1 MSDDKF
7 DIVFRGDIAVGQS
20 LPQVKQRLAAL
31 FKRDAA
37 QIDALF
43 TGMPVPLKKN
53 VDHAS
58 AEKYQKVLMQA
69 GAIVEIR
76 PAGTLKPAAA
86 RARPAAAAPKSEPK
100 PEPKPEPKSE
110 PISEPKATES
120 IGAPAMAASSG
131 LSLVP
136 VGGDIL
142 TDAERAATATPA
154 AEVSAL
160 DAELRPLEGRL
171 VDEQEIERMPPVDV
185 PNAEF
190 DIADPGVALIEP
202 EYRTEVAPV
211 AVPDLAADL
220 APPGSDLGQIPKAP
234 APPPPDTSGIQLA
247 D

>member
-69 GAIVEIR
+69 GALVEIR

-86 RARPAAAAPKSEPK
+86 RARPAAAAPKPESKPK
-100 PEPKPEPKSE
+100 

-190 DIADPGVALIEP
+190 DIADPGAALIEP

-211 AVPDLAADL
+211 AVPELTADL

-234 APPPPDTSGIQLA
+234 APPPPDTSGIKLA